1 MTKRGGQ
8 VEVSREGML
17 QISVGW
23 LGWSVA
29 GQRMSKGPF
38 KIFVTKLVVTMLGMV
53 LLVPAKFPF

>member
-1 MTKRGGQ
+1 M
-8 VEVSREGML
+8 SREGML